1 MRFGITSISGLIV
14 GLLAP
19 FSAFLRTP
27 TLTAIGASLLVSF
40 LVFIYLTLDA
50 MKGTPPPAYVPP
62 PPTMQQQRSVTA
74 SPPVDPTMKKMLLE
88 IYGPE

>member
-27 TLTAIGASLLVSF
+27 TLTAIGASLLVGF
-40 LVFIYLTLDA
+40 LAFVYLTLDA
-50 MKGTPPPAYVPP
+50 MKGAPPPSYAPP
-62 PPTMQQQRSVTA
+62 PPTQQQRGLTA
-74 SPPVDPTMKKMLLE
+74 SPPVDPTMKKMLQE